1 MRHKSMN
8 IFSCKIFNLRGQYLM
23 LTEDLLQVII
33 TSSSSCSHCPEL
45 YLISSG
51 SHILVP
57 RLSAAPPTLPLV
69 LLTELAHRVSEI
81 KTLQRQCCTGSAAL
95 KSSLLQFEAR
105 VQRGW
110 GIFLKSKQYFIALSP
125 PTGV

>member
-1 MRHKSMN
+1 
-8 IFSCKIFNLRGQYLM
+8 M

-33 TSSSSCSHCPEL
+33 TSPPPAAPYCPEL

-69 LLTELAHRVSEI
+69 LLTELARRVSEI

-95 KSSLLQFEAR
+95 KSSLLQFEAG